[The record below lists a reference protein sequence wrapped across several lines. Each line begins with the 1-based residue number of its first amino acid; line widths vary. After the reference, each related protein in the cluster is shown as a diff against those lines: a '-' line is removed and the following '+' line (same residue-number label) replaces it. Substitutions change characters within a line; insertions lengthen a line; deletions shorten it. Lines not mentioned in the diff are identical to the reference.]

1 MTEEY
6 RVSEPAAKQIALC
19 HLILRG
25 DHWLPFGLD
34 AKVSAGNRSSP
45 SGAIIRALLMADIEG
60 QEIVGWRKPSF
71 IVQEVLP
78 DGSVQGLD
86 LRLASAALEA
96 AIEDAKARDAGVVG
110 ISERLVKRRREA
122 EEQCVP
128 EHLRQ
133 SAFDR
138 AAVQILDRLHG
149 RRTIGVTLVPA

>member
-1 MTEEY
+1 M
-6 RVSEPAAKQIALC
+6 
-19 HLILRG
+19 
-25 DHWLPFGLD
+25 PFGLN
-34 AKVSAGNRSSP
+34 AKVSAGNRCSP

-60 QEIVGWRKPSF
+60 QQIVGWRKPSV

-86 LRLASAALEA
+86 LRLAGAALGA
-96 AIEDAKARDAGVVG
+96 AIEDAKARRAGVVG

-122 EEQCVP
+122 EEQRVP

>member
-1 MTEEY
+1 
-6 RVSEPAAKQIALC
+6 
-19 HLILRG
+19 
-25 DHWLPFGLD
+25 
-34 AKVSAGNRSSP
+34 
-45 SGAIIRALLMADIEG
+45 MADIAG
-60 QEIVGWRKPSF
+60 QQIVGWRKPSF
-71 IVQEVLP
+71 IVQEILP

-86 LRLASAALEA
+86 LRLAGAALGA
-96 AIEDAKARDAGVVG
+96 AIEDTKARDAGVVG

-122 EEQCVP
+122 EEQRVP

>member
-1 MTEEY
+1 
-6 RVSEPAAKQIALC
+6 
-19 HLILRG
+19 
-25 DHWLPFGLD
+25 LPFGLD

-45 SGAIIRALLMADIEG
+45 NGAIIRALLMADIAG
-60 QEIVGWRKPSF
+60 QQIVGWRKPSF
-71 IVQEVLP
+71 IVQEILP

-86 LRLASAALEA
+86 LRLAGAALGA
-96 AIEDAKARDAGVVG
+96 AIEDTKARDAGVVG

-122 EEQCVP
+122 EEQRVP